1 MESNKENQLHI
12 KIWKLI
18 LAIIIVN
25 AAGLCLRYFNL
36 STYIIIIG
44 FRFHISFVLPFII
57 VFSSDFL
64 PYIKRSFL
72 SPEWDN
78 AFFFLLLI
86 ILPLLIEAG
95 GLFIHQKIDIG
106 DPDYFYEFGI
116 SSIADYPIYLI
127 WNFPQMILFFF
138 FLVSVSSI
146 SKFKFLTVAAVIFF
160 LFAFELVSINKTIIP
175 FRDLGILISCCLIY
189 SILINYYRNIYWFG
203 VSLFTLLWLA
213 ILAFGSSSK
222 TMINLLFASQ
232 YNNWEGFFEVMKDYI
247 PFTLPVYF
255 GIALIISCI
264 TCLFFSKVK
273 PICESHGGGEDK

>member
-1 MESNKENQLHI
+1 MESNKENQLDI

-36 STYIIIIG
+36 SAYIIIIG

-57 VFSSDFL
+57 VFRTDFL
-64 PYIKRSFL
+64 PYIKKSLLLPEKKNAAIFL
-72 SPEWDN
+72 M
-78 AFFFLLLI
+78 LI

-95 GLFIHQKIDIG
+95 GLYILQKIDIG

-146 SKFKFLTVAAVIFF
+146 SKFKFLTVAAVIFL

-175 FRDLGILISCCLIY
+175 FRDLGILISCCIIY

-232 YNNWEGFFEVMKDYI
+232 YSNWEGFFEVIKNYMPY
-247 PFTLPVYF
+247 TLNVYF
-255 GIALIISCI
+255 GITLIISCI
-264 TCLFFSKVK
+264 AYLLLNKNNSVN
-273 PICESHGGGEDK
+273 SNH

>member
-1 MESNKENQLHI
+1 MESNKENQLYI

-25 AAGLCLRYFNL
+25 AAGLCLRYFSL

-57 VFSSDFL
+57 VFRTDFL
-64 PYIKRSFL
+64 PYITKSFL
-72 SPEWDN
+72 LPEKKN
-78 AFFFLLLI
+78 SYIFLFLI

-95 GLFIHQKIDIG
+95 GLYILQKIDIG

-146 SKFKFLTVAAVIFF
+146 SKFKFFTVAAAIFL

-175 FRDLGILISCCLIY
+175 FRDLGILISCCIIY
-189 SILINYYRNIYWFG
+189 SILINYYRNIYCFG

-264 TCLFFSKVK
+264 TCLFFCKVN
-273 PICESHGGGEDK
+273 PVRESH

>member
-1 MESNKENQLHI
+1 MESNKKNQLHI

-25 AAGLCLRYFNL
+25 AGGLCLRYFNL

-57 VFSSDFL
+57 VFRTDFL
-64 PYIKRSFL
+64 PYIKKSFL
-72 SPEWDN
+72 LPEKKN
-78 AFFFLLLI
+78 FSIFLFLI
-86 ILPLLIEAG
+86 ILPLLIEVG
-95 GLFIHQKIDIG
+95 GLIILQKIDIG

-138 FLVSVSSI
+138 FLESVSSI
-146 SKFKFLTVAAVIFF
+146 SKFKYIAVAAVIFL
-160 LFAFELVSINKTIIP
+160 LFAFELVSINKPTIP
-175 FRDLGILISCCLIY
+175 FQDLGILISCSIIF
-189 SILINYYRNIYWFG
+189 SILINYCRNIYWFG
-203 VSLFTLLWLA
+203 VSLFTILWLA
-213 ILAFGSSSK
+213 ILAYGSSSK
-222 TMINLLFASQ
+222 TIINLLFASQ

-255 GIALIISCI
+255 GIALLISCI
-264 TCLFFSKVK
+264 TCLFFSKVN
-273 PICESHGGGEDK
+273 PVQESH